1 MKTTVKTFWI
11 CMLLM
16 LTCSIS
22 GKAIDLV
29 QVDDRMA
36 GTAEVSASLSSCS
49 STSDNSI
56 DKKNY
61 CSRIPSSHGLRMSN
75 WETNRFPKLTLLIN
89 SVCAGWLK
97 TIFSSE
103 TFFWCY
109 PTTRIYSCKAAL
121 NYTTQ
126 IKTRTMHWRAVI
138 IIFIRF
144 GGFWFSQLFFLL
156 ISPFFS
162 LLSWRDWR
170 QVTFSVHIC

>member
-29 QVDDRMA
+29 QWMTEWPELLKFPLLYLHVLLLPTIVLTRR
-36 GTAEVSASLSSCS
+36 
-49 STSDNSI
+49 I
-56 DKKNY
+56 H

-103 TFFWCY
+103 TFFDVIQ
-109 PTTRIYSCKAAL
+109 PRESTRARRSKLYYSDKDPYYALTGSDYYIYTL
-121 NYTTQ
+121 RR
-126 IKTRTMHWRAVI
+126 I
-138 IIFIRF
+138 
-144 GGFWFSQLFFLL
+144 L
-156 ISPFFS
+156 I
-162 LLSWRDWR
+162 
-170 QVTFSVHIC
+170 

>member
-56 DKKNY
+56 DKKNSLFTNTKFAWTTDVELRNKPVSETY
-61 CSRIPSSHGLRMSN
+61 SSHQQRLRRVIEDNLFLRNILLMLSN
-75 WETNRFPKLTLLIN
+75 HENLLVQGRSKLYYSDKDPYYALTGSDYYIYTLRRILI
-89 SVCAGWLK
+89 
-97 TIFSSE
+97 
-103 TFFWCY
+103 
-109 PTTRIYSCKAAL
+109 
-121 NYTTQ
+121 
-126 IKTRTMHWRAVI
+126 
-138 IIFIRF
+138 
-144 GGFWFSQLFFLL
+144 
-156 ISPFFS
+156 
-162 LLSWRDWR
+162 
-170 QVTFSVHIC
+170 